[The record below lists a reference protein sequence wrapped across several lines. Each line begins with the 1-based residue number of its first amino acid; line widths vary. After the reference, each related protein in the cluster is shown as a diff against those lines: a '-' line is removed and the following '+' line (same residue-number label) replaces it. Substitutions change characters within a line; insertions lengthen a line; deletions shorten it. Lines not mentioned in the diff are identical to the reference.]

1 MAWVV
6 RFDEELAAWFDDQEA
21 GLQDEIL
28 VYVRLLQEAG
38 PNLGRPRA
46 DTVGGSIYGNM
57 KELRIQYGGEPWRI
71 LFVFDPRR
79 AAILLV
85 GGNKVGDKRW
95 YEKNIPIAEKRYK
108 RHLEALALE
117 RERGKKKEK

>member
-28 VYVRLLQEAG
+28 AHVGLLEERG

-46 DTVGGSIYGNM
+46 DTVKGSAYRNM
-57 KELRIQYGGEPWRI
+57 KELRIQYQGRPWRI
-71 LFVFDPRR
+71 LFAFDPRQ

-85 GGNKVGDKRW
+85 GGDKGGEKRW
-95 YEKNIPIAEKRYK
+95 YLRNIPIADRRYK
-108 RHLEALALE
+108 RHLEALE
-117 RERGKKKEK
+117 REKKPEKEREK